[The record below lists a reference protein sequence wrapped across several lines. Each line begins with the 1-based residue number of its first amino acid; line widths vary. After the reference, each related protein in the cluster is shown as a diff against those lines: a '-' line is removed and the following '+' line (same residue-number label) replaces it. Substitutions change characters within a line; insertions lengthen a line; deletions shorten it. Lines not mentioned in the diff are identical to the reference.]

1 MDKRKW
7 YDMGIFAHIG
17 DDGEK
22 QTLEEH
28 LDGVAKLASGFA
40 VAELKEAAYYLGRIH
55 DIGKCRPGF
64 QRRLCGDKIRCE
76 HACCGAA
83 EIMRDKTSPLNFLLA
98 YCAAGHHAGL
108 QNGGAINDS
117 PDDGTLHA
125 ALNKDASDYL
135 PEGERFR
142 WDIPDLSGLMKM
154 ITDGAGK
161 DTTEWVE
168 RAAFFTRYLF
178 SCLTDADFIDTE
190 RFCSPH
196 TERAVTG
203 DFARALELVND
214 KLNGFS
220 ADTGV
225 RQARKR
231 LQEQAF
237 NFCGSGGIHILNMP
251 TGSGKTLCS
260 IRLALQKAVSEGKKR
275 IIYVIPYTSIIE
287 QTADIFNELFGDVL
301 PVVQHHSNYCPD
313 EDDENGLTSDK
324 LKKACENWDA
334 PLIVTTNVQLF
345 QSFYHRKSSRLRKL
359 HNIADSVIVFDEVH
373 MMPIPFLQPCL
384 RAVGYAVKYLGS
396 EAFFLSATMP
406 DFGELFGK
414 YAKGCGYDE
423 LISDKSDFKAF
434 RNCGFKFLGQTGWE
448 KLAQMSEEN
457 DSSLII
463 VNSRKSAG
471 RLYDMCRG
479 MDRKVYCL
487 STYLTP
493 NDRTRLIDEIRKA
506 LGNGEKI
513 TVISTSLIEA
523 GVDLDFRAVYR
534 EIAGIDSILQSAG
547 RCNREGKK
555 DNCFTYIF
563 IGEDGMPKGELE
575 MKAQI
580 SKGLLENGK
589 NIAEPEIISEYYNRL
604 YRFREDIIAE
614 NTISNGVKAID
625 QIPFRDYSER
635 FDNMIDGDTVGI
647 VIPCE
652 ENKEMLEKLSVG
664 DRSVLRRLQRYTAT
678 VYFYEFRDM
687 LERGVIGDMGTGVY
701 RLTVPG
707 LYSSDRGLDTSGDIL
722 GIIGKD

>member
-1 MDKRKW
+1 MEL
-7 YDMGIFAHIG
+7 FAHIG
-17 DDGEK
+17 NNGEK
-22 QTLEEH
+22 QTLEDH
-28 LDGVAKLASGFA
+28 LEGVARLASGFA
-40 VAELKEAAYYLGRIH
+40 ISELKNTAYYLGRIH

-64 QRRLCGDKIRCE
+64 QRRLKGDNIRCE

-83 EIMRDKTSPLNFLLA
+83 EIMKEKGNPLNYLLA
-98 YCAAGHHAGL
+98 YCAAGHHSGL
-108 QNGGAINDS
+108 QNGGAVNDS

-135 PEGERFR
+135 PDGEQFR
-142 WDIPDLSGLMKM
+142 LELPDMNGLMNIM
-154 ITDGAGK
+154 TDGIGN
-161 DTTEWVE
+161 DVSELVE

-178 SCLTDADFIDTE
+178 SCLTDADFLDTE
-190 RFCSPH
+190 RFCSPDV
-196 TERAVTG
+196 ERVVTG
-203 DFARALELVND
+203 DFSKALERVND
-214 KLNGFS
+214 KLGGFP
-220 ADTGV
+220 ADTDV
-225 RQARKR
+225 KKARKR

-237 NFCGSGGIHILNMP
+237 SSCRNDGIHILNMP

-260 IRLALQKAVSEGKKR
+260 IKLALERAVSEGKKR

-287 QTADIFNELFGDVL
+287 QTAEVFNDIFGEVL

-313 EDDENGLTSDK
+313 DDDENDENGLTSDK
-324 LKKACENWDA
+324 LKKVCENWDA
-334 PLIVTTNVQLF
+334 PLIVTTNVQFF

-434 RNCGFKFLGQTGWE
+434 RNCGFMFLGQTDWE
-448 KLAQMSEEN
+448 RLAQMSDEN

-463 VNSRKSAG
+463 VNSRRSAG

-493 NDRTRLIDEIRKA
+493 NDRTRLIAEIRKA
-506 LGNGEKI
+506 LHNNEKI

-523 GVDLDFRAVYR
+523 GVDLDFQAVYR

-547 RCNREGKK
+547 RCNREGRK
-555 DNCFTYIF
+555 DNCYTYIF
-563 IGEDGMPKGELE
+563 IAEEGMPKRELE

-580 SKGLLENGK
+580 SRELLESGK
-589 NIAEPEIISEYYNRL
+589 DIAEPGVITEYYNRL
-604 YRFREDIIAE
+604 YSFRDGDIAG
-614 NTISNGVKAID
+614 NTISTGVKAFD
-625 QIPFRDYSER
+625 QIPFKDYSER

-647 VIPCE
+647 VIPCD
-652 ENKEMLEKLSVG
+652 ENAELLDKLSRG
-664 DRSVLRRLQRYTAT
+664 DRSVLRKLQRYTAT
-678 VYFYEFRDM
+678 VHFHEFRDM
-687 LERGVIGDMGTGVY
+687 LDRGVIDDLGTGVY
-701 RLTVPG
+701 RLTVPK
-707 LYSSDRGLDTSGDIL
+707 LYSRDRGLDVNGDTTNVI
-722 GIIGKD
+722 